1 MGAIAIKHNIHKI
14 KSLICIKKLIMA
26 LQPGSPAPQFTLVS
40 SALKEVSLADFEGKK
55 VVLHFFPMAFTG
67 VCTAQLCTMRDSF
80 GYYDG
85 LNATI
90 LGISVDSPFTL
101 AKFKEENNYQFELLS
116 DFNKEASTAYNAIYE
131 EFAFGLRGVS
141 KRAAFVIDEGQN
153 IIYAEVLESAGDLP
167 DFEDIAAAVK

>member
-1 MGAIAIKHNIHKI
+1 MIYLH
-14 KSLICIKKLIMA
+14 KKLHMS

-40 SALKEVSLADFEGKK
+40 SAKQQVSLSDFKGKK
-55 VVLHFFPMAFTG
+55 VVIHFFPMAFTG
-67 VCTAQLCTMRDSF
+67 VCTTQLCTMRDNF

-116 DFNKEASTAYNAIYE
+116 DFNKVVSQAYGAFYE
-131 EFAFGLRGVS
+131 EFVLGLKGVS
-141 KRAAFVIDEGQN
+141 KRAAFVIDEEQN
-153 IIYAEVLESAGDLP
+153 IIYAEVLEKATDLP
-167 DFEDIAAAVK
+167 DFAAIAEAVK